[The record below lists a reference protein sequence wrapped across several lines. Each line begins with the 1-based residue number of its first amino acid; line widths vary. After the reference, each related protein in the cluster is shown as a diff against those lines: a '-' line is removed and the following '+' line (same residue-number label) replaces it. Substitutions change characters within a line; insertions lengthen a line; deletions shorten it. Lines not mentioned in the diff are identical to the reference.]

1 MKKLLLFIL
10 LLPMAVLAE
19 TQNLTVS
26 SGDHRVVL
34 LELYTSEGC
43 SSCPPAD
50 RFLSDIKKSGAY
62 KNDLIPLAFHVT
74 YWDYIGWQDAFGS
87 TLFDN
92 RQRDI
97 AHKNSQGSIYTPQ
110 FVMSGKD
117 FRRFKTFSQDIE
129 KISRQKSTVD
139 LTLTVDDRKKSELG
153 LTLDTDISR
162 SEVKDVRFFIAVA
175 EDGLF
180 SDVTDGENEGE
191 RLRHDYVVRKLYGPY
206 FQSMPEANLSQMA
219 KVQVEKSWKRDNLAI
234 VAFAQNPYTGE
245 ILQAV
250 KLAL

>member
-1 MKKLLLFIL
+1 MEKIL
-10 LLPMAVLAE
+10 LLVLFLPMLVLAD
-19 TQNLTVS
+19 TQSLTVS
-26 SGDHRVVL
+26 SAHHRVVL

-50 RFLSDIKKSGAY
+50 RFLSDIKKSGEY
-62 KNDLIPLAFHVT
+62 KNTLIPLAFHVT
-74 YWDYIGWQDAFGS
+74 YWDYIGWKDAYAS

-97 AHKNSQGSIYTPQ
+97 AHKNSQNTIYTPQ

-117 FRRFKTFSQDIE
+117 FRRYKTFSQDIGG
-129 KISRQKSTVD
+129 ISRQASTVD
-139 LTLTVDDRKKSELG
+139 LTITIDHVNQPELA

-162 SEVKDVRFFIAVA
+162 SKVKDVQFFIAVT

-180 SDVTDGENEGE
+180 SEVSDGENEGE
-191 RLRHDYVVRKLYGPY
+191 RLQHDYVVRKLYGPY
-206 FQSMPEANLSQMA
+206 FQSMPEATLSQMTKIPIA
-219 KVQVEKSWKRDNLAI
+219 KSWRRDNLAI
-234 VAFAQNPYTGE
+234 VAFAQNPHTGE